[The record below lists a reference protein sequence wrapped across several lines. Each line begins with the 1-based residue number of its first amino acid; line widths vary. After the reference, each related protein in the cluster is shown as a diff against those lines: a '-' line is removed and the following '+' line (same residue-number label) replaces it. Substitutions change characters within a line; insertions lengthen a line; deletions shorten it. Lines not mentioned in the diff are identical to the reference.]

1 MISKID
7 KNEIRKARHER
18 MRFYISGTAEKPRL
32 NVYRSLN
39 NIYAQ
44 IIDDTAND
52 GNGNT
57 LVSAST
63 LDKEIAAKIG
73 EMNKTDASK
82 LVGKVLAERALEKG
96 IKQVVFDRGG
106 YLYTGRVAALAD
118 GAREAGLQI

>member
-18 MRFYISGTAEKPRL
+18 MRFYIAGTAEKPRL

-44 IIDDTAND
+44 IIDDSANN

-63 LDKEIAAKIG
+63 LDKEIAAQIG
-73 EMNKTDASK
+73 EMNKTEAGK
-82 LVGKVLAERALEKG
+82 VVGKVLAERALAKG
-96 IKQVVFDRGG
+96 IKAVVFDRGG
-106 YLYTGRVAALAD
+106 YLYTGRVAAVAD
-118 GAREAGLQI
+118 GAREAGLEL